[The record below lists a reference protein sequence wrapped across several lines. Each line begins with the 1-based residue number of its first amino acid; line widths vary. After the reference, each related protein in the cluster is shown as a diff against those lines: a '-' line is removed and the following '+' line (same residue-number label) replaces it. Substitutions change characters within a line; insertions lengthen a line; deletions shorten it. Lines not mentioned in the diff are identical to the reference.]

1 MMDQAVFKEDINL
14 CTKPRLKLLKSALGL
29 IFTPWL
35 LQRAGELF
43 CTRNSC
49 RRKDN
54 KATRYKFNL
63 PHCHPSVCC
72 CMISFDL
79 KFRQAEAS

>member
-1 MMDQAVFKEDINL
+1 MMDQGVFKADINL

-43 CTRNSC
+43 FFAQEIAAEGRIIRLPDTNSIFHIVTHLYV
-49 RRKDN
+49 
-54 KATRYKFNL
+54 AG
-63 PHCHPSVCC
+63 
-72 CMISFDL
+72 
-79 KFRQAEAS
+79 